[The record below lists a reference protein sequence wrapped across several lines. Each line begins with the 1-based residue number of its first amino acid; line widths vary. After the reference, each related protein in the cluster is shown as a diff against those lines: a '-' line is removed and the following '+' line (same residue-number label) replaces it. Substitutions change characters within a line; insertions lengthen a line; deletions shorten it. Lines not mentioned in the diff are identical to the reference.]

1 MRRIDTLLKRN
12 TQLLFV
18 YKILTPIRRKWAV
31 HNEDELYLKNKGCR
45 GGGEDFGDVWNM
57 CNTCLSVPVPS
68 SLSLSYENGFGP

>member
-1 MRRIDTLLKRN
+1 M
-12 TQLLFV
+12 
-18 YKILTPIRRKWAV
+18 